1 MDYFLSFIDSLC
13 EYMQSIMAGL
23 AGTPH
28 LVAATILA
36 LTRLVYEFKGKTIK
50 INVTFFQFKQYAHDI
65 EFAKFMFYYL
75 ILKLQALRNVVK
87 PEDEEVYIVIINNCI
102 YIYYNY
108 HCFNRAGISRTSE
121 AYFGE
126 QLSVVEI

>member
-1 MDYFLSFIDSLC
+1 MYYFFCFIDSLC

-50 INVTFFQFKQYAHDI
+50 INEHYFFSIQTVCQ
-65 EFAKFMFYYL
+65 KFISYYL
-75 ILKLQALRNVVK
+75 ICNMN
-87 PEDEEVYIVIINNCI
+87 IV
-102 YIYYNY
+102 
-108 HCFNRAGISRTSE
+108 
-121 AYFGE
+121 
-126 QLSVVEI
+126 

>member
-1 MDYFLSFIDSLC
+1 MVIFLVNVMLNVLLLFLIDSLC

-50 INVTFFQFKQYAHDI
+50 INVFQLKQYSHHI
-65 EFAKFMFYYL
+65 QLAK
-75 ILKLQALRNVVK
+75 N
-87 PEDEEVYIVIINNCI
+87 
-102 YIYYNY
+102 
-108 HCFNRAGISRTSE
+108 
-121 AYFGE
+121 
-126 QLSVVEI
+126 LSLLLVT